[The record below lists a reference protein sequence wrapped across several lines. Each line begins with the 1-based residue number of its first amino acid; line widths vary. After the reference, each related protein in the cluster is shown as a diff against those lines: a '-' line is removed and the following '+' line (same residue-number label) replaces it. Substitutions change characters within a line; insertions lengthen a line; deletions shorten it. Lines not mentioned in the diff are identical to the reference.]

1 MKKYYVILAFLLMA
15 VPGYCADYSECF
27 QKNTMEMGFCFSDI
41 RGATESTLKH
51 EEERIIHEISQLTLT
66 PIGEEENERLKKQ
79 THASFMHAQETWRAY
94 RDSDCK
100 FIYNANQY
108 GSLRNVFE
116 QQCFIVRAEQRIEE
130 LKDWQ
135 NWEY

>member
-1 MKKYYVILAFLLMA
+1 MKKHSVVLAFLLMA
-15 VPGYCADYSECF
+15 PHAYCADYSGCF
-27 QKNTMEMGFCFSDI
+27 QKNTMEMSFCFSDI
-41 RGATESTLKH
+41 RAATENTLKN

-66 PIGEEENERLKKQ
+66 PNGEEENKKLKKQ
-79 THASFMHAQETWRAY
+79 TLASFMRAQEMWRAY

-108 GSLRNVFE
+108 GSMRNVFE
-116 QQCFIVRAEQRIEE
+116 QQCLIVRTEQRIDE
-130 LKDWQ
+130 LKNWQ